1 MKLVVF
7 GATGGT
13 GQEIV
18 KQSLAQGHQ
27 VTAFVR
33 DPAKM
38 SLEDD
43 NLKVI
48 TGNVHDL
55 DAVRQAV
62 KGQDA
67 VICSL
72 GSNELG
78 RTTVRAEGTANI
90 IKAMRDD
97 PVQRLIV
104 ITAMGV
110 GESWSTL
117 SFVNRLFFATVLRS
131 ARQDHENQ
139 ELYVKESD
147 LDWTIFRP
155 SGLTDGPL
163 TERYAI
169 GENIQSGTSQISRA
183 DVAHAIIK
191 ELHDNTFVHKA
202 VTITN

>member
-33 DPAKM
+33 DPAKLA
-38 SLEDD
+38 LEDGD
-43 NLKVI
+43 LKVI
-48 TGNVHDL
+48 TGDVHDL

-72 GSNELG
+72 GSAELG

-97 PVQRLIV
+97 PVRRLIV

-131 ARQDHENQ
+131 ARQDHEKQ
-139 ELYVKESD
+139 ELYVKDSD
-147 LDWTIFRP
+147 LDWTIIRP

-169 GENIQSGTSQISRA
+169 GENIQAGTSQISRA

-191 ELHDNTFVHKA
+191 ELRDNTFVHKA